1 VHVEP
6 DVIAAHYAWLAGMH
20 AHPHPHRAPRRPLT
34 LGQTLLRRHRGT
46 HRIAR
51 ARERHEERVA
61 LRADLVPAMPTKR
74 TADDPAVLFE

>member
-6 DVIAAHYAWLAGMH
+6 DVVAAHDAWLAGMH
-20 AHPHPHRAPRRPLT
+20 AHPHPHRAPPRPLA
-34 LGQTLLRRHRGT
+34 LGQTPLRRHRGT
-46 HRIAR
+46 HRLAG

-61 LRADLVPAMPTKR
+61 LRADLVPAMLTKR